1 LDSYVSTID
10 DQVCSSQMNSTNLV
24 PNIRPKC
31 QRFNGVF
38 KIAVTGDSNLDT
50 ATAQVK
56 KQANTFISNG
66 DFNGHLPDESKEK
79 FILYSLDGTGPP
91 EGPFPYY
98 IVGIALGA
106 SLVGLFAAR
115 SLVVNRRRRGS
126 QLPGDE
132 CIDSDSEST
141 AYGRKLRG
149 VDDED
154 VEAMRVE
161 KGQSVVIGAYSEVS
175 RDESESDDVGSS
187 GWSSSAGMSSLN
199 TGASVDSAEF
209 FGSSL
214 AAIGAASNVHKKFLN
229 GANKE
234 KIYPIKSVDESSQ
247 SDGSDP
253 KRDSDFDMSPGRQQ
267 RQMVSRD
274 DLEKQIEDGDWAS
287 VGATAAVLASD
298 SRSTEGSVSSAFST
312 GSSSGLSS
320 ALSGTSRDRA
330 RAAELDRLVESGDWD
345 GVVLAAAKFEA
356 ESDRDDR
363 TDGSTS
369 GKSSYRSATDRSFAN
384 LSINS
389 PKGSVSTNMSEVKRA
404 EMRSEV
410 ESLVR
415 RVVPEEIDNVDEMML
430 QFQGREE
437 ELVETLRTMQ
447 ERSIAA
453 RQREAG
459 RRNAKREA
467 KKLAKEAKKA
477 NNSLSG
483 LPPKST
489 PKRAKKSKNNTSP
502 KSPRIAQ
509 SKAEVE
515 KLVNS
520 MDTMSVPSKGDSNVS
535 DDTPQRLAL
544 DKAIAACDWEA
555 VGRTAEQLGEASD
568 SSVNTS
574 DFESA
579 ASANELDSSGYLSTT
594 SRPDTERA
602 AELDELIEENDWSGV
617 AAAASRFSSSDA
629 QAKASTDEQK
639 SKSSGS
645 SGSWKRAF
653 LSPKNKSVPTDG
665 SRDKEIKKEE
675 EEARAQA
682 EIWSTIAEQNKA
694 KGSNAIGASD
704 AADWAISRS
713 LKQIQDTSS
722 GNQVETQSVDS
733 SNDDT
738 SV

>member
-1 LDSYVSTID
+1 MIL
-10 DQVCSSQMNSTNLV
+10 
-24 PNIRPKC
+24 
-31 QRFNGVF
+31 
-38 KIAVTGDSNLDT
+38 IAFTDAFFL
-50 ATAQVK
+50 
-56 KQANTFISNG
+56 FIHCHS
-66 DFNGHLPDESKEK
+66 
-79 FILYSLDGTGPP
+79 
-91 EGPFPYY
+91 
-98 IVGIALGA
+98 
-106 SLVGLFAAR
+106 
-115 SLVVNRRRRGS
+115 
-126 QLPGDE
+126 
-132 CIDSDSEST
+132 
-141 AYGRKLRG
+141 
-149 VDDED
+149 
-154 VEAMRVE
+154 
-161 KGQSVVIGAYSEVS
+161 
-175 RDESESDDVGSS
+175 
-187 GWSSSAGMSSLN
+187 
-199 TGASVDSAEF
+199 
-209 FGSSL
+209 
-214 AAIGAASNVHKKFLN
+214 
-229 GANKE
+229 
-234 KIYPIKSVDESSQ
+234 
-247 SDGSDP
+247 SDP